1 MTEKN
6 GWLIMS
12 NFQPQPS
19 SPEPKINVDLT
30 PIVQFNIHSNNYII
44 ERLSIRPLEAV
55 EAHFDF
61 VIERKYLVAQKPDWQ
76 VLYRSMFHL
85 QDLKNL
91 QSVLDQLLLWEK

>member
-1 MTEKN
+1 
-6 GWLIMS
+6 MS

-30 PIVQFNIHSNNYII
+30 PIVQFNIHSNNYIV

-61 VIERKYLVAQKPDWQ
+61 VIERKYLIAQKPDLQ